1 MKKKFFYAVACI
13 FSMAISSCQ
22 YDDAEVW
29 DAINNQEE
37 RIANLEEWQK
47 TTNDNIA
54 ALQANGT

>member
-1 MKKKFFYAVACI
+1 
-13 FSMAISSCQ
+13 MAISSCQ

-54 ALQANGT
+54 ALQAIVNGSNDYRMNL